1 MRNLGRPLLVLV
13 GLCLGPADLAASQAG
28 DASEDEPL
36 VFRHALDDSIL
47 DVLTPRPEETFTPQ
61 VETFHIT
68 GENPYS
74 GDDEAIADGR
84 ALYNRWCQACHMPD
98 GSGRI
103 GPALNDD
110 AFLRPRVATDQGMF
124 EIIYGGGAG
133 AMQAFGVRMDQDDI
147 LRVMAFL
154 KTLREQ

>member
-1 MRNLGRPLLVLV
+1 VSP
-13 GLCLGPADLAASQAG
+13 
-28 DASEDEPL
+28 
-36 VFRHALDDSIL
+36 
-47 DVLTPRPEETFTPQ
+47 
-61 VETFHIT
+61 
-68 GENPYS
+68 
-74 GDDEAIADGR
+74 
-84 ALYNRWCQACHMPD
+84 
-98 GSGRI
+98 I

-110 AFLRPRVATDQGMF
+110 TFVRPRVATDQGKF